1 MKKIVINDTIIL
13 FLSINDMISLKRNNL
28 KEIKKKYLNE
38 YYNCIIYNYFDILNH
53 KSLIEDRINKL
64 KFKNQIKINARECDI
79 RIISNN
85 EKNSFLNNNHIQ
97 GTDKSQIF
105 YGAYHDDK
113 LVSVIT
119 FDTVRGM
126 SGGNDVGIYELS
138 RFSIKMGCVL
148 VGIFNRLLKKF
159 IKEYKP
165 NRIISFGD
173 LNLVNRNHNIYE
185 NNGFKISKNIQP
197 DYKILIDGNNKLFH
211 KFTYGSKFK
220 KNQLISNEYKDTIL
234 SKSHKV
240 WNCGKLKYELFVNND
255 GNFVFGFI
263 YMIENKINGKKY
275 IGQTTRYINKRIYEY
290 KAAYK
295 YNAFNNNHLGNAFN
309 KYGWDNFEFKI
320 IDTAQTIDE
329 LNSKEIRYILKHNST
344 DQEFG
349 YNIEFGGGNSI
360 PNEDTLEKMSRSHQ
374 GIKQTNSWINKRIAI
389 AGSDDAKKYG
399 KKKTQ
404 EEKQRLSENSPKYW
418 LGKCR
423 DEETKQKI
431 SQTKK
436 DLGFSA
442 KQKEVICKKVYKRN
456 VVDNHII
463 QTYEST
469 CEASNFENVNQST
482 ISRWCSKNKI
492 INNVLWGYQLTDKGL
507 KII

>member
-1 MKKIVINDTIIL
+1 MKKIVINNTIIL
-13 FLSINDMISLKRNNL
+13 FLSINDMISLKRNDL

-53 KSLIEDRINKL
+53 KSLIRDRINKL

-105 YGAYHDDK
+105 YGAYHEDK

-119 FDTVRGM
+119 FDAVRGM

-165 NRIISFGD
+165 NRIISFAD

-185 NNGFKISKNIQP
+185 NNGFKISKNIQS
-197 DYKILIDGNNKLFH
+197 DYKILIDGDNKLFH

-220 KNQLISNEYKDTIL
+220 KNQLITNEYKDTIL

-255 GNFVFGFI
+255 GNLIFGFI

-275 IGQTTRYINKRIYEY
+275 VGQTTRYINKRIYEY

-295 YNAFNNNHLGNAFN
+295 YNTFNNNHLGNAFN
-309 KYGWDNFEFKI
+309 KYGWNSFEFTI
-320 IDTAQTIDE
+320 IDTAITLEE
-329 LNSKEIRYILKHNST
+329 LNEKEIKYIQQYKS
-344 DQEFG
+344 DKKEFG
-349 YNIEFGGGNSI
+349 YNIEFGGKNAI
-360 PNEDTLEKMSRSHQ
+360 PDTKTLEKMSKSHI
-374 GIKQTNSWINKRIAI
+374 GIKQTDNWINKRIAK
-389 AGSDDAKKYG
+389 AGSEDAKKYG
-399 KKKTQ
+399 KTKTN
-404 EEKQRLSENSPKYW
+404 EEKEYLSQFSPKYW
-418 LGKCR
+418 LGKTR
-423 DEETKQKI
+423 DNMTKNKISETK
-431 SQTKK
+431 KK
-436 DLGFSA
+436 NGFSD
-442 KQKEVICKKVYKRN
+442 KQKEIICKKVYRVN
-456 VVDNHII
+456 IFDNSIKEF
-463 QTYEST
+463 EST
-469 CEASNFENVNQST
+469 KLASMIEHVNQST
-482 ISRWCSKNKI
+482 ISRWCTKNKTV
-492 INNVLWGYQLTDKGL
+492 NGYSWHY
-507 KII
+507 